1 MYDRALMDAC
11 DPYEG
16 AGAEV
21 LMDVQSRLGAIYGT
35 PDGNLLSAELVATES
50 SHHYGRVS

>member
-1 MYDRALMDAC
+1 VYDRALMDAC

-35 PDGNLLSAELVATES
+35 PDGNLLSSELVATES
-50 SHHYGRVS
+50 SHHYGWVS